1 MMMMTMT
8 MGSNYSNVKMK
19 SRNNNNKNECRDA
32 FYDSD
37 NGYNE
42 WWIQLWGQPYP
53 DPSSDEELK
62 GGGETVGGDAKTT
75 AEGEVCKWSQR
86 GQPEKEHEVRQS
98 EGEKMEVIP
107 GPGTE
112 IKAVLH
118 EINGGLHKQYMNHS
132 LPLQWERQREWDGS
146 RQRENRAA
154 GSLTTTSKVSPFS
167 KKLHNTSGKV
177 TGGEEG
183 GRRRGW
189 EKSYRCAGEQGK

>member
-1 MMMMTMT
+1 MI
-8 MGSNYSNVKMK
+8 NVTVRTTI
-19 SRNNNNKNECRDA
+19 SWHLLRRRTEGRRWD
-32 FYDSD
+32 
-37 NGYNE
+37 
-42 WWIQLWGQPYP
+42 
-53 DPSSDEELK
+53 
-62 GGGETVGGDAKTT
+62 GGGRRRDDRTGA
-75 AEGEVCKWSQR
+75 GEARKWSQR

-98 EGEKMEVIP
+98 EGEKMEAIA

-132 LPLQWERQREWDGS
+132 LPLQWERWREWDGS

-154 GSLTTTSKVSPFS
+154 GSLTTTSKVPPFS
-167 KKLHNTSGKV
+167 KRLHNTSGKV

-189 EKSYRCAGEQGK
+189 EKSYRCAGEEGK